1 MSWLCTKTTLKTP
14 VFVQNIEFLCKKGS
28 FCAES
33 VFAQKQMY
41 NRYMKPT
48 REDALNE
55 IKEIARQ
62 LTHEELEA
70 MREKFDEFEKEREQ
84 KESERLNDR

>member
-1 MSWLCTKTTLKTP
+1 
-14 VFVQNIEFLCKKGS
+14 
-28 FCAES
+28 
-33 VFAQKQMY
+33 
-41 NRYMKPT
+41 MKPT